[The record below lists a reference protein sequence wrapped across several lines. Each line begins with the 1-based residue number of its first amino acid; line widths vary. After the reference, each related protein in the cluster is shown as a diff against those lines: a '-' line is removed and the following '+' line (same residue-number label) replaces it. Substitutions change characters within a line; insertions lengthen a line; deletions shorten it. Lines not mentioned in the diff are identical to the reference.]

1 MPRSTNSVNQP
12 APSTPRTV
20 LLVEDNPTDLYVI
33 RLVLERCEL
42 DLELRVAR
50 DGEDALHYLED
61 IGRQKCACPALVLL
75 DLNVPKIGGIEVL
88 RRLRHASPCNR
99 IPVIVVTSSG
109 EPADRAET
117 HKLGAD
123 AFFQKPADLAA
134 YMQLVPLVKSVLG
147 RSEGRAKSQGEC

>member
-1 MPRSTNSVNQP
+1 VNQP